1 MRRPG
6 ERRITP
12 TERRIA
18 PGVHQ
23 LALPSRTLPPFT
35 DTWTTLL
42 VANGRAALVDP
53 GFMDP
58 RDAEVLVDWAR
69 RHGARDLDRILLTH
83 THGDHVEGLPALLE
97 LLGPVPVHVHP
108 AEADRV
114 PGDGDVRPLG
124 DGRRLMLGGAVVQ
137 AIHTPGHAPGHL
149 AYELSW
155 PTDPGGQTDAGG
167 QTQPAGVVAGD
178 LLTGRGSSWI
188 GLPEGDVAAYLD
200 SLARVRSRAPSW
212 LTVAHGEPIDD
223 PVTALDAARDHRLRR
238 EAAIVAALSEP
249 LGTDELATRV
259 YGELDSDPAGHPDGD
274 ADDDSDGDLRRS
286 PRSLVR
292 AALLAQLVK
301 LMREMRVVHLGDD
314 AEGPWVRRQ
323 GAT

>member
-1 MRRPG
+1 LRAPR
-6 ERRITP
+6 
-12 TERRIA
+12 ERRIA

-35 DTWTTLL
+35 DTWITLL
-42 VANGRAALVDP
+42 VVNGRAVLVDP
-53 GFMDP
+53 GFADP
-58 RDAEVLVDWAR
+58 GDAEVLVAWAR
-69 RHGARDLDRILLTH
+69 RHGARDLDRVLLTH

-97 LLGPVPVHVHP
+97 QLGPVPVHVHP
-108 AEADRV
+108 AEAGRV
-114 PGDGDVRPLG
+114 PGEGDVRPLG

-155 PTDPGGQTDAGG
+155 PTDPGGRTR
-167 QTQPAGVVAGD
+167 PAGVVAGD
-178 LLTGRGSSWI
+178 LLTGLGSSWI

-200 SLARVRSRAPSW
+200 SLARVRSRSPSW
-212 LTVAHGEPIDD
+212 LAVAHGEPIVD
-223 PVTALDAARDHRLRR
+223 PVAALDAARDHRLRR

-249 LGTDELATRV
+249 LGTEALATRV
-259 YGELDSDPAGHPDGD
+259 YGELHGDPTGEAARDPDSDR
-274 ADDDSDGDLRRS
+274 DDEPRRGA
-286 PRSLVR
+286 RTLVR
-292 AALLAQLVK
+292 DALVRDALLAQLVK

-314 AEGPWVRRQ
+314 DEGPWVRRD